1 MRSVNPRT
9 PQGLGK
15 VQVQAQVDVKA
26 DQIARARGETGRAG
40 QTTDRAESTC
50 CGKLYNACVHA
61 GLDTVVV
68 GADDDASRLERILR
82 RAIFGL

>member
-1 MRSVNPRT
+1 MRSVNPRP

-15 VQVQAQVDVKA
+15 VQVHTQVDVKA
-26 DQIARARGETGRAG
+26 DQIPRARGETVRAG

-50 CGKLYNACVHA
+50 RGKLYNACVHA